1 MSCKWVKSCS
11 AVQVGIILILPT
23 KVVGLAYFI
32 PISDKDTKRL
42 RYYSQFFNTAE
53 MDSFMKDSIR
63 NMSYNDDSTLNRA
76 FLSLASYLLSS
87 IFDASIVK
95 RSYLK

>member
-11 AVQVGIILILPT
+11 AVQVGIILMLPT

-42 RYYSQFFNTAE
+42 RYYSPE